1 MIQLRKSDPAIPFT
15 LCRRQFA
22 IKIAFAATVR
32 LKNGLLNMLQ
42 RIHHPLFFPLAAP
55 SDIFTIL
62 LIRQRRFYYNCWPP
76 AACIK

>member
-1 MIQLRKSDPAIPFT
+1 MIQLRTSDPAIPFT

-22 IKIAFAATVR
+22 IKIEFAATVR

-42 RIHHPLFFPLAAP
+42 RIRHLFFPLAAP

-62 LIRQRRFYYNCWPP
+62 FI
-76 AACIK
+76 